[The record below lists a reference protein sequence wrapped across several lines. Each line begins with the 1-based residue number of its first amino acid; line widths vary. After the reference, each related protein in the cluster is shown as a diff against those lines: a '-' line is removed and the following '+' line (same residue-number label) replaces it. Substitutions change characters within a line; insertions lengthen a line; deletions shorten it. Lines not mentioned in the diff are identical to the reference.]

1 MQQEKNKVEKK
12 GKVYE
17 SIDPDAVPSD
27 EATMMSDAT
36 YFAHTTYDRDNPD
49 INEGST
55 FPDKDAFRLVIKQYA
70 IKREFQTFVEHS
82 DKSRYRARCA
92 DSECEWKVHAKK
104 LRGCPT
110 FMVFMHCFHICI
122 YLSTHMYFQI
132 VYICLF
138 LCIDYLFFFQIVSI
152 SEGHTCA
159 STSQVKGKE
168 ATKVWIA
175 DRAKEVLKSNP
186 AMGAKKLKD

>member
-55 FPDKDAFRLVIKQYA
+55 FPDKDAFLMTFRQFCIKN
-70 IKREFQTFVEHS
+70 EFETDLKHI
-82 DKSRYRARCA
+82 DKERYRAVCKFA
-92 DSECEWKVHAKK
+92 GCPLKIYVKK
-104 LRGCPT
+104 LLGCET
-110 FMVFMHCFHICI
+110 FRV
-122 YLSTHMYFQI
+122 
-132 VYICLF
+132 
-138 LCIDYLFFFQIVSI
+138 
-152 SEGHTCA
+152 
-159 STSQVKGKE
+159 
-168 ATKVWIA
+168 
-175 DRAKEVLKSNP
+175 
-186 AMGAKKLKD
+186 

>member
-17 SIDPDAVPSD
+17 STDPDAVPSD

-92 DSECEWKVHAKK
+92 DSECEWKVHAKE

-110 FMVFMHCFHICI
+110 WMIFMFCFCTFSYISPFFRLFSDCTYMVNVNVLIHVSFFHII
-122 YLSTHMYFQI
+122 FRLYLY
-132 VYICLF
+132 V
-138 LCIDYLFFFQIVSI
+138 
-152 SEGHTCA
+152 
-159 STSQVKGKE
+159 
-168 ATKVWIA
+168 
-175 DRAKEVLKSNP
+175 
-186 AMGAKKLKD
+186 